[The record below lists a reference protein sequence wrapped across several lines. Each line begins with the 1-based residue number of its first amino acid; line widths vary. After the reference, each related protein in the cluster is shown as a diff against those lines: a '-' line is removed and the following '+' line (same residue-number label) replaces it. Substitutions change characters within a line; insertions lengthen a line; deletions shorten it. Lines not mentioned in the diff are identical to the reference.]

1 MCREVERGREGG
13 EGGGGVR
20 EEWVDVSYINLKHPQ
35 TALKNCIVVPPISIN
50 PYLDKYV
57 LIQNFGKD

>member
-1 MCREVERGREGG
+1 MEVERGREGG
-13 EGGGGVR
+13 EGGGGGGGGGG
-20 EEWVDVSYINLKHPQ
+20 DVSYINLKPPQ

>member
-1 MCREVERGREGG
+1 MGEERGREW
-13 EGGGGVR
+13 GGGGERGVH
-20 EEWVDVSYINLKHPQ
+20 VIYVNLKHPQ